1 MVLLMRK
8 PIFTILLL
16 IVALCSHIYV
26 YAQLQVQPTIGE
38 AFCYVAKKN
47 ISADFST
54 ATKPN
59 AGIFI
64 HVPIVDRLQLQTGAM
79 FMQTG
84 YSSQSTEKSVRAKT
98 VYSIT
103 NTINYFSVPLLLS
116 YQVCKHKQ
124 FQYWVDA
131 GINYNFFINGN
142 THYNIT
148 DYLNDV
154 RTGTNSFS
162 RPINAPLVR
171 QYTDPNAGRD
181 DLTGLDLAFKLQFH
195 VVCNKH
201 YSFGLYWE
209 NGLYSIL
216 ANPADASSITLHS
229 VGISIGYLIL

>member
-1 MVLLMRK
+1 MRK
-8 PIFTILLL
+8 PFFTILLL

-54 ATKPN
+54 VTKPN

-64 HVPIVDRLQLQTGAM
+64 HVPIVGRLQLQTGAM

-98 VYSIT
+98 VYSIS
-103 NTINYFSVPLLLS
+103 NTINYFSIPLLLS
-116 YQVCKHKQ
+116 YQVYKHKQ

-131 GINYNFFINGN
+131 GINYNFFISGN

-154 RTGTNSFS
+154 PTGTNSFS